1 MIREVRMDEYEQLM
15 ELYLHLHE
23 TSVPPAELTRPL
35 WERLVNDPD
44 YHLIAA
50 EEDGK
55 LVSTVTCVIVP
66 NLTHGPRPYA
76 WVENVVTHPDYR
88 GRGLATACLEYAKEI
103 AKRENCYRLILMTGS
118 KLPGAEFLRARRLRQ
133 NGKDRIYPVFINER
147 KHEHEHKTPEGHAGI
162 FTRGSGTARPPDEP
176 HS

>member
-1 MIREVRMDEYEQLM
+1 MIREVRPDEYEQLM

-23 TSVPPAELTRPL
+23 TEIPTAAQTHEL

-44 YHLIAA
+44 YHLIVA

-55 LVSTVTCVIVP
+55 LVSTITCVIVP

-88 GRGLATACLEYAKEI
+88 GRHLATACLEYARDLAI
-103 AKRENCYRLILMTGS
+103 RENCYRLVLMTGS
-118 KLPGAEFLRARRLRQ
+118 RLESTL
-133 NGKDRIYPVFINER
+133 NFYE
-147 KHEHEHKTPEGHAGI
+147 HAGYDRTEKTGFI
-162 FTRGSGTARPPDEP
+162 QYL
-176 HS
+176 

>member
-1 MIREVRMDEYEQLM
+1 MIREVRIDEYQQLM

-23 TSVPPAELTRPL
+23 TEIPPAELTKDL

-44 YHLIAA
+44 YHLIVA

-55 LVSTVTCVIVP
+55 LVATCTCVVIP

-88 GRGLATACLEYAKEI
+88 GRRLATACLDYAREI
-103 AKRENCYRLILMTGS
+103 ARRENCYRLVLMNGS
-118 KLPGAEFLRARRLRQ
+118 KLESTLQFYERAGYNRTDKT
-133 NGKDRIYPVFINER
+133 GFIQWL
-147 KHEHEHKTPEGHAGI
+147 
-162 FTRGSGTARPPDEP
+162 
-176 HS
+176 

>member
-1 MIREVRMDEYEQLM
+1 MDEYEQLM

-55 LVSTVTCVIVP
+55 LVSDSHLRYRP
-66 NLTHGPRPYA
+66 EPHPRPA
-76 WVENVVTHPDYR
+76 PVRMGRKCRHSPDYR

-118 KLPGAEFLRARRLRQ
+118 KLPGTLNFYERA
-133 NGKDRIYPVFINER
+133 GYDRTEKTGFIQYL
-147 KHEHEHKTPEGHAGI
+147 
-162 FTRGSGTARPPDEP
+162 
-176 HS
+176 

>member
-1 MIREVRMDEYEQLM
+1 MIREVWIDEYQQLM

-23 TSVPPAELTRPL
+23 TEIPPAELTKDL

-44 YHLIAA
+44 YHIIVA

-55 LVSTVTCVIVP
+55 LVATCTCVVIP

-88 GRGLATACLEYAKEI
+88 GRGLATACLDYAKEI
-103 AKRENCYRLILMTGS
+103 ALRENCYRLVLMTGS
-118 KLPGAEFLRARRLRQ
+118 KLESTLQFYERAGYNRTDKT
-133 NGKDRIYPVFINER
+133 GFIQWL
-147 KHEHEHKTPEGHAGI
+147 
-162 FTRGSGTARPPDEP
+162 
-176 HS
+176 

>member
-1 MIREVRMDEYEQLM
+1 MG
-15 ELYLHLHE
+15 
-23 TSVPPAELTRPL
+23 
-35 WERLVNDPD
+35 RLVNDPD

-118 KLPGAEFLRARRLRQ
+118 KLPGTLNFYERA
-133 NGKDRIYPVFINER
+133 GYDRTEKTGFIQYL
-147 KHEHEHKTPEGHAGI
+147 
-162 FTRGSGTARPPDEP
+162 
-176 HS
+176 

>member
-1 MIREVRMDEYEQLM
+1 MVREVRIDEYQQLM

-23 TSVPPAELTRPL
+23 TEIPPAALTKDL

-55 LVSTVTCVIVP
+55 LVSTCTCVIIP

-88 GRGLATACLEYAKEI
+88 GKGLATACLDFAKEI
-103 AKRENCYRLILMTGS
+103 ALRENCYRLVLMTGS
-118 KLPGAEFLRARRLRQ
+118 KLDSTLNFYERAGYNRTDKT
-133 NGKDRIYPVFINER
+133 GFIQWL
-147 KHEHEHKTPEGHAGI
+147 
-162 FTRGSGTARPPDEP
+162 
-176 HS
+176 

>member
-1 MIREVRMDEYEQLM
+1 MIREVRIDEYQQLM

-23 TSVPPAELTRPL
+23 TEIPPAELTKDL

-44 YHLIAA
+44 YHLIVA

-55 LVSTVTCVIVP
+55 LVATCTCVVIP

-88 GRGLATACLEYAKEI
+88 GRGLATACLDYAKAI
-103 AKRENCYRLILMTGS
+103 VRLENCYRLVLMTGS
-118 KLPGAEFLRARRLRQ
+118 KLESTLQFYERAGYNRTDKT
-133 NGKDRIYPVFINER
+133 GFIQWL
-147 KHEHEHKTPEGHAGI
+147 
-162 FTRGSGTARPPDEP
+162 
-176 HS
+176 

>member
-50 EEDGK
+50 EGGRKAGVDRYLRYRPE
-55 LVSTVTCVIVP
+55 P
-66 NLTHGPRPYA
+66 YPRPA
-76 WVENVVTHPDYR
+76 PVR
-88 GRGLATACLEYAKEI
+88 MGR
-103 AKRENCYRLILMTGS
+103 KRRHSPG
-118 KLPGAEFLRARRLRQ
+118 LPGT
-133 NGKDRIYPVFINER
+133 RISDSLP
-147 KHEHEHKTPEGHAGI
+147 
-162 FTRGSGTARPPDEP
+162 
-176 HS
+176 

>member
-1 MIREVRMDEYEQLM
+1 MVREVRIDEYQQLM

-23 TSVPPAELTRPL
+23 TEIPPAELTKDL

-55 LVSTVTCVIVP
+55 LVSTCTCLIIP

-88 GRGLATACLEYAKEI
+88 GKGLATACLDFAKEI
-103 AKRENCYRLILMTGS
+103 ALRENCYRLVLMTGS
-118 KLPGAEFLRARRLRQ
+118 KLESTLRFYERAGYNRTDKT
-133 NGKDRIYPVFINER
+133 GFIQWL
-147 KHEHEHKTPEGHAGI
+147 
-162 FTRGSGTARPPDEP
+162 
-176 HS
+176 

>member
-1 MIREVRMDEYEQLM
+1 MIREVRIDEYQQLM

-23 TSVPPAELTRPL
+23 TEIPPAELTKDL

-55 LVSTVTCVIVP
+55 LVSTCTCVVIP
-66 NLTHGPRPYA
+66 NLTRGPRPYA

-88 GRGLATACLEYAKEI
+88 GRGLATACLNYAKEI
-103 AKRENCYRLILMTGS
+103 ALRESCYRLVLMTGS
-118 KLPGAEFLRARRLRQ
+118 KLESTLRFYERAGYNRTDKT
-133 NGKDRIYPVFINER
+133 GFIQWL
-147 KHEHEHKTPEGHAGI
+147 
-162 FTRGSGTARPPDEP
+162 
-176 HS
+176 

>member
-1 MIREVRMDEYEQLM
+1 MDEYEQLM

-66 NLTHGPRPYA
+66 HLPHGPR
-76 WVENVVTHPDYR
+76 PDYR

-118 KLPGAEFLRARRLRQ
+118 KLPGTLNFYERA
-133 NGKDRIYPVFINER
+133 GYDRTEKTGFIQYL
-147 KHEHEHKTPEGHAGI
+147 
-162 FTRGSGTARPPDEP
+162 
-176 HS
+176 

>member
-1 MIREVRMDEYEQLM
+1 MVREVRIDEYQQLM

-23 TSVPPAELTRPL
+23 TEIPPAALTKDL

-55 LVSTVTCVIVP
+55 LVSTCTCVIIP

-88 GRGLATACLEYAKEI
+88 GKGLATACLDFAKEL
-103 AKRENCYRLILMTGS
+103 ALRENCYRLVLMTGS
-118 KLPGAEFLRARRLRQ
+118 KLDSTLNFYERAGYNRTDKT
-133 NGKDRIYPVFINER
+133 GFIQWL
-147 KHEHEHKTPEGHAGI
+147 
-162 FTRGSGTARPPDEP
+162 
-176 HS
+176 

>member
-1 MIREVRMDEYEQLM
+1 MIREVWIDEYQQLM

-23 TSVPPAELTRPL
+23 TEIPPAELTKDL

-44 YHLIAA
+44 YHLIVA

-55 LVSTVTCVIVP
+55 LVATCTCVVIP

-88 GRGLATACLEYAKEI
+88 GRGLATACLDYAKAI
-103 AKRENCYRLILMTGS
+103 ARLENCYRLVLMTGS
-118 KLPGAEFLRARRLRQ
+118 KLESTLQFYERAGYNRTDKT
-133 NGKDRIYPVFINER
+133 GFIQWL
-147 KHEHEHKTPEGHAGI
+147 
-162 FTRGSGTARPPDEP
+162 
-176 HS
+176 

>member
-1 MIREVRMDEYEQLM
+1 MVREVRADEYQQLM

-23 TSVPPAELTRPL
+23 TEIPPQELTCDL

-50 EEDGK
+50 EEDGR
-55 LVSTVTCVIVP
+55 LVATCTCVVIP

-88 GRGLATACLEYAKEI
+88 GRGFATACLDYAKEI
-103 AKRENCYRLILMTGS
+103 ALRENCYRLVLMTGS
-118 KLPGAEFLRARRLRQ
+118 KLESTLRFYERAGYNRTDKT
-133 NGKDRIYPVFINER
+133 GFIQWL
-147 KHEHEHKTPEGHAGI
+147 
-162 FTRGSGTARPPDEP
+162 
-176 HS
+176 

>member
-55 LVSTVTCVIVP
+55 LVSRTSPTARAR
-66 NLTHGPRPYA
+66 THGSKTSSLTR
-76 WVENVVTHPDYR
+76 
-88 GRGLATACLEYAKEI
+88 I
-103 AKRENCYRLILMTGS
+103 TG
-118 KLPGAEFLRARRLRQ
+118 
-133 NGKDRIYPVFINER
+133 
-147 KHEHEHKTPEGHAGI
+147 
-162 FTRGSGTARPPDEP
+162 DED
-176 HS
+176 